1 MNPKKLNPSEAD
13 LRQSILERA
22 LKLIEGPTQEDLKKE
37 GWFTSSDI
45 TANSKYTDDT
55 VLIRLKKQAK
65 LGILECKK
73 LQCKFGKSV
82 QYSYFFRFKDNEDEI
97 TRAY

>member
-22 LKLIEGPTQEDLKKE
+22 LKLIQGPTEDDLRKE
-37 GWFTSSDI
+37 GWFTCSDI
-45 TANSKYTDDT
+45 TEKSEFTDDT
-55 VLIRLKKQAK
+55 VLKRLKKQVE
-65 LGILECKK
+65 LGILESQKIPCKM
-73 LQCKFGKSV
+73 GRSV